1 MDRGKGSLEET
12 PTWAVSTICL
22 SFFLLSFMIDAG
34 LHYLTEFLRKRS
46 RKALYSALV
55 KIKTEMMNF
64 GFISL
69 LLEIME
75 GPISKICITQ
85 AVANSFHPC
94 KDPVK
99 LLEPVFSSE
108 TQISG
113 SNSSAILSNEIMD
126 DNYCESKGMV
136 SLVSREGT
144 MHLNVFISFLAV
156 FHVLYCI
163 LTMCLGMAKMSKWKA
178 WEEETWTLHHQIAN
192 DARRFRLTRQTS
204 FGRRHLK
211 FWSNH
216 PLLLW
221 LANVAAGSNF
231 NFHKLLTR
239 AFDDDFEQIV
249 GIRFYIW
256 IFSILFIFFSANEF
270 YNYCWLPFIPLVIVL
285 VVGTKLEVTLTKMSM
300 ESCKE
305 NPVTQGTFLV
315 KPSDDYFWFGQPNW
329 LLHLL
334 QLNLIQNSFQLA
346 FFIWT
351 WYEYGLRSCF
361 NEKTEDFTIRITMGI
376 AVQLICGYVTLPL
389 YALVTQMGSSMK
401 TAVFTER
408 VVRGLK
414 NWQKNARRSLSK
426 NRSTSSIHSLNSLPP
441 DIADTSIT
449 GIQRKNLPDYEHRPP
464 LEVMSPS
471 SSAPEITEQEV
482 HSSNTPNP
490 AITILS
496 TTEITKEE
504 ANPVIIT
511 RGTYNGEISFGSSW
525 KEPESS
531 RGTGEITSITEED
544 DILSV
549 FDHQHIDNDI

>member
-1 MDRGKGSLEET
+1 
-12 PTWAVSTICL
+12 
-22 SFFLLSFMIDAG
+22 MIDAG
-34 LHYLTEFLRKRS
+34 LNHLTEFLRKRS
-46 RKALYSALV
+46 RKALYRALV
-55 KIKTEMMNF
+55 KIKT
-64 GFISL
+64 
-69 LLEIME
+69 
-75 GPISKICITQ
+75 
-85 AVANSFHPC
+85 
-94 KDPVK
+94 
-99 LLEPVFSSE
+99 
-108 TQISG
+108 G

-136 SLVSREGT
+136 SLVSREGV

-163 LTMCLGMAKMSKWKA
+163 LTMCLGVAKMSKWKA
-178 WEEETWTLHHQIAN
+178 WEEETRTLHHQIAN
-192 DARRFRLTRQTS
+192 DARRFRLTHQTS

-221 LANVAAGSNF
+221 LACFARQFSGSVSKTDYLTLRNGFIMANVAAGSDF

-239 AFDDDFEQIV
+239 TFDDDFEQVV

-256 IFSILFIFFSANEF
+256 IFPILFIFFSANEF
-270 YNYCWLPFIPLVIVL
+270 YNYYWLPFIPLVIVL
-285 VVGTKLEVTLTKMSM
+285 VVGTKLEVTITKMCM

-305 NPVTQGTFLV
+305 NPVTRGTFLV
-315 KPSDDYFWFGQPNW
+315 KPSDDYFWFGRPNW

-361 NEKTEDFTIRITMGI
+361 NEKTEDFTIRITMGM

-408 VVRGLK
+408 IVRGLK

-441 DIADTSIT
+441 DTADTSIT

-464 LEVMSPS
+464 LAVMSPS

-490 AITILS
+490 AITILT

-511 RGTYNGEISFGSSW
+511 RGTYDGEISFGSSW
-525 KEPESS
+525 KELEIS
-531 RGTGEITSITEED
+531 RDTGEITSITEED
-544 DILSV
+544 ASGILSV
-549 FDHQHIDNDI
+549 FNHQHIDNDI